1 MRVYEL
7 AKQLGVSSK
16 SLVAFIR
23 EKVGIE
29 IKSHMSSLSEE
40 QIRQIEEKLP
50 SKSKEEEKA
59 KEKEERKGVTKK
71 RKQSKKEI
79 NEEEKR
85 QGEHKEAEKFST
97 DSKES
102 TKVKVE
108 EKQVESKKVE
118 DKGPVQEEIG
128 EIREVEVEF
137 PVSVRE
143 LADAI
148 GVKVNDI
155 LFKALSHK
163 LMININST
171 LDKELADE
179 IASWYGVILKEPL
192 SIDEKIRL
200 KHEEWAK
207 QNPKPRHAVV
217 TLMGHVDHGKTS
229 LLDYIRKSNI
239 TDKEYGGITQHIGAY
254 VVQTP
259 HGKLTF
265 LDTPGHEAFTAMRA
279 RGANVT
285 DVVILVV
292 AADDGVMPQTIEAI
306 NHAKAAGV
314 PIVVAINKI
323 DKPGVDVDRVK
334 RQLMEHGL
342 MPEEWGG
349 KTVMVPV
356 SAKTGQGIDE
366 LLEMVILES
375 ELLELKT
382 NYDKPGHGVVL
393 EAQVHPFK
401 GVLATLLVE
410 SGRLK
415 VGDAII
421 VGDTY
426 GKIKS
431 IVNDRGQRIKELL
444 PSEAGEVLGIE
455 EAPQA
460 GDRFFV
466 VSSEKEAKKIAEE
479 KNLRKKRQDRV
490 TRSVN
495 LENFFEQFQKEEEK
509 VLRLILKADVQG
521 TLEAIKSSIERLSND
536 EVRVEVIHSGVGE
549 IIHSDAL
556 LAEASRAIIIGFN
569 VGINSRAK
577 KYIEEKK
584 IDVRVYKIIYE
595 LLDQIKAALEG
606 MLEPI
611 VRDVWIGTAE
621 VRQVFKLSKAGTIA
635 GCYVKKGKI
644 VRSAKGKLLRN
655 GQEVWVGDIASLKR
669 FKDDVREVAE
679 GYECGIALKNF
690 SQLMVGDIIE
700 CYQEE
705 RILRRLK

>member
-7 AKQLGVSSK
+7 ARQLGVSSK

-23 EKVGIE
+23 EKVGIAV
-29 IKSHMSSLSEE
+29 KSHMSSLDEE
-40 QIRQIEEKLP
+40 QIRQIEERLP
-50 SKSKEEEKA
+50 SKDKSEERTKGTREEK
-59 KEKEERKGVTKK
+59 GVVKK
-71 RKQSKKEI
+71 KKQSKKEKTKQEI
-79 NEEEKR
+79 QERSEEQEEVSLESKR
-85 QGEHKEAEKFST
+85 Q
-97 DSKES
+97 KES
-102 TKVKVE
+102 ERET
-108 EKQVESKKVE
+108 ESKKEGRDQVSE
-118 DKGPVQEEIG
+118 EVQ

-155 LFKALSHK
+155 LFKALSQK

-171 LDKELADE
+171 LDKDLAEE
-179 IASWYGVILKEPL
+179 IASWYGVILKEPI
-192 SIDEKIRL
+192 SIDERIRL
-200 KHEEWAK
+200 EHEEWAK
-207 QNPKPRHAVV
+207 QNPRPRHAVV

-292 AADDGVMPQTIEAI
+292 AADDGVMPQTVEAI

-356 SAKTGQGIDE
+356 SAKTGQGVDE
-366 LLEMVILES
+366 LLEMVILEA

-382 NYDKPGHGVVL
+382 NYDKPAHGVVL
-393 EAQVHPFK
+393 ESQLHPFK
-401 GVLATLLVE
+401 GVVATLLVQ

-421 VGDTY
+421 VGDTH

-431 IVNDRGQRIKELL
+431 IVNDRGQKIKELL

-455 EAPQA
+455 EVPQA

-466 VSSEKEAKKIAEE
+466 VSSEKEARKIAEE
-479 KNLRKKRQDRV
+479 KKERKKKQVPSSRPV
-490 TRSVN
+490 S
-495 LENFFEQFQKEEEK
+495 LENIFEQFQKGEEK
-509 VLRLILKADVQG
+509 VLRVILKADVQG
-521 TLEAIKSSIERLSND
+521 TLEAIKSSLEKLSTD
-536 EVRVEVIHSGVGE
+536 EVKIEIIHSGVGE
-549 IIHSDAL
+549 ISHSDTL
-556 LAEASRAIIIGFN
+556 LAEASKAVIIGFN
-569 VGINSRAK
+569 VNINSRAK

-584 IDVRVYKIIYE
+584 LDVRVYKIIYE
-595 LLDQIKAALEG
+595 LLDQVKSALEG
-606 MLEPI
+606 MLEPVI
-611 VRDVWIGTAE
+611 RDVWMGTAE
-621 VRQVFKLSKAGTIA
+621 VRQVFKLSKAGTVA

-644 VRSAKGKLLRN
+644 IRSGKAKLLRN
-655 GQEVWVGDIASLKR
+655 GQEVWSGNIASLKR

-679 GYECGIALKNF
+679 GYECGISLKDF
-690 SQLMVGDIIE
+690 SQFMVGDIIE

-705 RILRRLK
+705 RILRKL